1 MEVLINKTT
10 ERGALVIQVDGELDM
25 YTAPRLKHALGEG
38 IDQGYKTLVVDLR
51 QVGFLDSTALGVLVG
66 SLRRLRAEEGDLRL
80 IIDHPHL
87 AKVFRITGFDGVFR
101 ISSDLDG
108 ALGPVQPAT

>member
-1 MEVLINKTT
+1 
-10 ERGALVIQVDGELDM
+10 
-25 YTAPRLKHALGEG
+25 
-38 IDQGYKTLVVDLR
+38 
-51 QVGFLDSTALGVLVG
+51 VLVG